1 MDRISPRNSWAIDF
15 PLGCRALTRG
25 TWNMARNRHGFT
37 GQLWNPS
44 KDVVCDAWSPIWWMP
59 DMEVICGD
67 PMSDQSRVTVCT
79 DRTLSRCRYT
89 PDELAWIQTLAPDQP
104 LLQIICPG
112 QLNLVL

>member
-1 MDRISPRNSWAIDF
+1 
-15 PLGCRALTRG
+15 
-25 TWNMARNRHGFT
+25 MARNRHGFT

-44 KDVVCDAWSPIWWMP
+44 KDVVCDAWPPIWWMP

-104 LLQIICPG
+104 LLQVICPG
-112 QLNLVL
+112 QLNLAL

>member
-15 PLGCRALTRG
+15 PLGYRALTRG
-25 TWNMARNRHGFT
+25 TWNMARNLHGFT

-67 PMSDQSRVTVCT
+67 PMSDQSQVTVCT
-79 DRTLSRCRYT
+79 DRTLA
-89 PDELAWIQTLAPDQP
+89 DAVTLPMSWPGSGHPP
-104 LLQIICPG
+104 LISQSFRSFARG
-112 QLNLVL
+112 S